1 MSPLRPML
9 LVMLAAAPA
18 SAQPAPQG
26 AGIQPTPQAASPRL
40 APPGAGGQSTAR
52 GAGSQT
58 VPPGAATP
66 AAAAQPADIPP
77 VLPPNL
83 AHVALVTQEAER
95 RGIPPALGHAVAT
108 VESGWNPAAVGAD
121 GEVGLMQV
129 LPSTA
134 AMLGFR
140 GTLAELADPA
150 TNVRLGVQYLGD
162 AWFLARGDLCAAL
175 MKYRAGHG
183 EDVMSARSVEYC
195 ARVRAYLAAVGSP
208 LASTLPP
215 TAIRPAQARV
225 RQGPRGII
233 STDRFWA
240 SWSRKV
246 HPGTR
251 QANR

>member
-1 MSPLRPML
+1 MSPLPCALLLL
-9 LVMLAAAPA
+9 LVAAPA
-18 SAQPAPQG
+18 LAQPAPPGANIQPVPPG
-26 AGIQPTPQAASPRL
+26 AGIQPGPPSANSQP
-40 APPGAGGQSTAR
+40 AP
-52 GAGSQT
+52 
-58 VPPGAATP
+58 VPPA
-66 AAAAQPADIPP
+66 
-77 VLPPNL
+77 LPPNM
-83 AHVALVTQEAER
+83 AHVALVTHEAER
-95 RGIPPALGHAVAT
+95 RGIPPALGHAVTT

-129 LPSTA
+129 MPATA

-140 GTLAELADPA
+140 GTPAELADPA

-183 EDVMSARSVEYC
+183 EDIMSPRSVEYC
-195 ARVRAYLAAVGSP
+195 TRVRAYLAAVGSP

-215 TAIRPAQARV
+215 AAIRPARARV
-225 RQGPRGII
+225 RPGPRGMV

-240 SWSRKV
+240 SWTRKV

-251 QANR
+251 QATR